1 MVQSVIRGPTA
12 TEFLEWITPSDLQSL
27 PAYSS
32 TLSVLLNEN
41 GGIIDDLMITKHA
54 PDAFYVVTNA
64 GRRERDIAWFQTAIK
79 EWNAK
84 HDPVELEILA
94 DWGLLALQGP
104 EAANYLQGLT
114 SFDLRELTFGKCAW
128 IPIEGFNLHVAR
140 GGYTGEDGFE
150 ISISPSETVEVAQL
164 LSKSPVQLTG
174 LGARQPAFRGWHVPL
189 RARP

>member
-1 MVQSVIRGPTA
+1 MAMSEQVRLPPELGLLSSHLRRSREPQTRTRIRRALRRQPYGPVRVRRALPALTPRPLAHPAPRSIRGATA

-94 DWGLLALQGP
+94 DWGLLALQG
-104 EAANYLQGLT
+104 T
-114 SFDLRELTFGKCAW
+114 SEC
-128 IPIEGFNLHVAR
+128 
-140 GGYTGEDGFE
+140 
-150 ISISPSETVEVAQL
+150 
-164 LSKSPVQLTG
+164 
-174 LGARQPAFRGWHVPL
+174 
-189 RARP
+189 